1 MRRISYLVTLLVLST
16 LFTACNIDDDGFT
29 TCIRADGSRTTRTL
43 DLPTFDAIALQ
54 CSADVIITQG
64 TTQEVKVV
72 GPQNIIGIL
81 ERDVN
86 GRTWNID
93 YDRCVLGDGNL
104 QVFITIPRISAIR
117 NTGSGNISSD
127 KVLKVS
133 NLELR
138 NTGSGDLTLDLEG
151 ESIDSRITG
160 SGDLNLEGFAN
171 NIIHES
177 TGSGQ
182 VDGFGF
188 SLKRADLK
196 ATGSGGISLRVS
208 DEVDVRLSGSGSF
221 RYKGK
226 PRINQSTSGS
236 GRVVDAN

>member
-1 MRRISYLVTLLVLST
+1 MRRISFFATLLVLST
-16 LFTACNIDDDGFT
+16 LFNACNIDEDGFS
-29 TCIRADGSRTTRTL
+29 TCIRADGTRTTRTL
-43 DLPTFDAIALQ
+43 DLPTIEAIVLQ
-54 CSADVIITQG
+54 CSADVVITQG
-64 TTQEVKVV
+64 ATQEVKVT
-72 GPQNIIGIL
+72 GPQNIIGTL

-104 QVFITIPRISAIR
+104 KVFITVPRISAVR
-117 NTGSGNISSD
+117 NTGSGNISTD

-133 NLELR
+133 NLEIR
-138 NTGSGDLTLDLEG
+138 NTGSGDLTLDVEG
-151 ESIDSRITG
+151 ESIDSRMTG
-160 SGDLNLEGFAN
+160 SGDLNLLGFAN
-171 NIIHES
+171 SIFHES

-182 VDGFGF
+182 VDGFDF
-188 SLKRADLK
+188 SVKRADLR

-221 RYKGK
+221 RYKGN

-236 GRVVDAN
+236 GRVIDAN